1 MKPNLTFLAALVLAP
16 LALLHAAEPPLVL
29 ILSGQSNMAG
39 YGKAAEL
46 SDEWRTPPPNVTLI
60 HWGRTQA
67 LAKGSILLVVFR
79 NTPKTPEHALPH
91 SAVAEPGGQITK
103 EIVG

>member
-1 MKPNLTFLAALVLAP
+1 MRFTLPIFTAFLLAP

-46 SDEWRTPPPNVTLI
+46 SDEWRTPPPKVTLI

-67 LAKGSILLVVFR
+67 LSTGSIGPEVTLV
-79 NTPKTPEHALPH
+79 HADDR
-91 SAVAEPGGQITK
+91 
-103 EIVG
+103 

>member
-1 MKPNLTFLAALVLAP
+1 MRFTFPLLTTLFFAP

-39 YGKAAEL
+39 YGKAGEL
-46 SDEWRTPPPNVTLI
+46 SEEWRTPPANVTLI